1 VQLYNFPNP
10 AAGLR
15 DFSKGSLLMRKY
27 LNTIFSDNHGCL
39 GKKVTGVFSLLIL
52 YNILVWL
59 WAFYALHNNPL
70 LFSTA
75 VLAYTFGLRHAV
87 DADHIAAIDNVTRK
101 LMQEGKQPVT
111 AGLFFSLGHST
122 VVTIATAIVAL
133 TTATLVQSNLTRWH
147 EIGNIVF
154 TSVSAVFLILIAF
167 INLLI
172 FLSIFKIFQ
181 QVRRGNQYCEEDID
195 QLMNKQGFLAQY
207 FRRLFRVI
215 TNSWQMY
222 PLGFLFG
229 LGFDTATEIML
240 LGIAASE
247 TVHGLSFWSVLI
259 SPALFTAGMTL
270 IDTTDNILML
280 GAYGW
285 AFMKPIRKLY
295 YNLTITFVSIIVAL
309 CLGTVEALGL
319 IGDKIAA
326 NGYIWNVI
334 RGLNSHFD
342 LLGYLI
348 IGIFMA
354 SWIISVMA
362 YRWMQFDKLDNK
374 VEPVDII

>member
-1 VQLYNFPNP
+1 
-10 AAGLR
+10 
-15 DFSKGSLLMRKY
+15 MRKY
-27 LNTIFSDNHGCL
+27 LNTIFSDDSGCL
-39 GKKVTGVFSLLIL
+39 RKKITGIYSVLIL
-52 YNILVWL
+52 YNIVVWL
-59 WAFYALHNNPL
+59 WAFYALHSNPL

-122 VVTIATAIVAL
+122 VVIIATSIVAL

-147 EIGNIVF
+147 EVGNIVF
-154 TSVSAVFLILIAF
+154 TSVSAIFLILIAF

-172 FLSIFKIFQ
+172 FFSIFKVFQ
-181 QVRRGNQYCEEDID
+181 QVRRGNQYREEDID
-195 QLMNKQGFLAQY
+195 QLMNKQGFLAKY
-207 FRRLFRVI
+207 FRRLFKVI
-215 TNSWQMY
+215 THSWQMY

-229 LGFDTATEIML
+229 LGFDTATEIIL

-259 SPALFTAGMTL
+259 FPALFTAGMTL

-295 YNLTITFVSIIVAL
+295 YNLTITFVSVIVAL
-309 CLGTVEALGL
+309 CLGMVEALGI
-319 IGDKIAA
+319 IGEKIEA
-326 NGYIWNVI
+326 NGYVWNVI

-342 LLGYLI
+342 ILGYLI

-354 SWIISVMA
+354 SWIISVIA
-362 YRWMQFDKLDNK
+362 YKWMQIDKLESK
-374 VEPVDII
+374 VESV